1 MHEENVIS
9 GNIALVKCVVPS
21 YVADIVSVVNWVDS
35 TSQTYNKGASKGNKD
50 NLDKVRPSYDTTTA
64 LAKKLY

>member
-9 GNIALVKCVVPS
+9 GNTALVKCFIPS

-35 TSQTYNKGASKGNKD
+35 TSQTYTKGVYKGN
-50 NLDKVRPSYDTTTA
+50 
-64 LAKKLY
+64 